1 MTIAMQSTPHQS
13 LRDRYILK
21 ELLKFCTIYLREWIK
36 MSSKKDFVWGVATAS
51 YQIEGAYNEDGKGL
65 NIWDVFS
72 HEPGNIECGHTGD
85 VACDHYHS
93 FKEDVALMKELGVK
107 AYRFS
112 LSWTRIFPE
121 GTGEINEKGVKFYS
135 DLIDELVKNGIEP
148 YITLFHWDYP
158 YALYKKGGWLNE
170 ESVKWFAD
178 YAAKVSELYSD
189 RVKYFIT
196 FNEPQCFI
204 GQGYHSG
211 VHAPGLKVSYR
222 DIFQMCHNVLKAHG
236 AAVIALR
243 KNAKQTLK
251 IGYAPTCIA
260 NYPSTDKPED
270 VEAARKALF
279 ACPQL
284 SRGVMWNTSWWSDP
298 IVLGHYP
305 KEGLE
310 MYKDYL
316 PEITEEDMK
325 LISQPIDFYAQ
336 NIYNG
341 KEIRAGA
348 DGKPE
353 IVERY
358 IGSPK
363 TAIQWPITPECM
375 HWTPKFFYE
384 RYKLPFYIT
393 ENGMSAHDVVSLDG
407 KIHDPNRIDFLN
419 RYLLELEKAV
429 DEGAQV
435 EGYFLWSFM
444 DNFEWSKGYTERFG
458 IVFVDYETQKRIPK
472 DSAYWYKEWIE
483 AHSK

>member
-1 MTIAMQSTPHQS
+1 MG
-13 LRDRYILK
+13 
-21 ELLKFCTIYLREWIK
+21 F
-36 MSSKKDFVWGVATAS
+36 KKDFVWGAATAS
-51 YQIEGAYNEDGKGL
+51 HQIEGAYKEDGKGL

-72 HEPGNIECGHTGD
+72 HEPGNVQNGHTGD
-85 VACDHYHS
+85 VACDHYHK
-93 FKEDVALMKELGVK
+93 FKEDIALMRKLGIK

-112 LSWTRIFPE
+112 ISWTRIFPE
-121 GTGEINEKGVKFYS
+121 GTGKVNEKGAKFYS

-158 YALYKKGGWLNE
+158 YELYKKGGWLNN
-170 ESVKWFAD
+170 ESIKWFAD

-204 GQGYHSG
+204 GEGHLSG
-211 VHAPGLKVSYR
+211 DQAPGLKVSYR

-243 KNAKQTLK
+243 ENAKQPLK
-251 IGYAPTCIA
+251 IGYAPTCVA
-260 NYPSTDKPED
+260 YYPSSNKTED
-270 VEAARKALF
+270 IEAARKKLF
-279 ACPQL
+279 SCRTI

-298 IVLGHYP
+298 IVLGRYP
-305 KEGLE
+305 KDGLE

-341 KEIRAGA
+341 REVRMGA
-348 DGKPE
+348 DGEPE
-353 IVERY
+353 EVARCA
-358 IGSPK
+358 GHPK
-363 TAIQWPITPECM
+363 TAIQWPITPECL
-375 HWTPKFFYE
+375 HWAPKFFYE
-384 RYKLPFYIT
+384 RYKLPFYIS

-407 KIHDPNRIDFLN
+407 KVHDPNRIDFLN
-419 RYLLELEKAV
+419 RYLLELEKATE
-429 DEGAQV
+429 DGADIA
-435 EGYFLWSFM
+435 GYFLWSFM

-458 IVFVDYETQKRIPK
+458 LVYVDYTTQERIPK